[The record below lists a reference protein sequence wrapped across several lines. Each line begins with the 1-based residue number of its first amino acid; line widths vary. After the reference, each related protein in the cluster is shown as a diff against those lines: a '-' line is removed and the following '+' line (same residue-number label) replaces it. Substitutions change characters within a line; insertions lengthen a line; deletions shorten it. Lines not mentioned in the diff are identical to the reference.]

1 LKTSSGKPS
10 TPKTP
15 ATAVGGSRG
24 QAALPAQTSRKPASA
39 KQAREDLAATA
50 RQKQLPADPLAAMNI
65 RSLAIR
71 IGIPAAIAWI
81 IAIAIPGWIPK
92 VVVGVLTIVV
102 AGFAIWGIR
111 FAKRS
116 RAVAQIVR
124 DADTADARK
133 DAIAKLET
141 DFKKDD
147 AAAVF
152 AKAQLQLQED
162 PRAALRTLETLK
174 LDKGVLSAVMA
185 DEARAQRAMI
195 HLMLG
200 ETEEARD
207 LSDRIDMSR
216 HKEPKARA
224 MMAAIVGEAWA
235 RTGQAKKAVE
245 LLETF
250 DPADEAFAEL
260 RPQLLRSRAF
270 AYAWANNMKSMKQ
283 TLRSLSSL
291 NPQFLSGFI
300 TKKKHPMG
308 VASKGVHPMLEKEA
322 FDMLMKS
329 GAIPRKMEMRR
340 S

>member
-1 LKTSSGKPS
+1 
-10 TPKTP
+10 
-15 ATAVGGSRG
+15 
-24 QAALPAQTSRKPASA
+24 
-39 KQAREDLAATA
+39 
-50 RQKQLPADPLAAMNI
+50 MNL

-71 IGIPAAIAWI
+71 VGIPAAIAWV
-81 IAIAIPGWIPK
+81 IAIVIPGWIPK
-92 VVVGVLTIVV
+92 VIVGVLTLAV
-102 AGFAIWGIR
+102 AGFAIWGLR

-124 DADTADARK
+124 EADTAEARK

-162 PRAALRTLETLK
+162 PRAALRTLETIK
-174 LDKGVLSAVMA
+174 LEGGVLSAVVA

-200 ETEEARD
+200 ETDEARG
-207 LSDRIDMSR
+207 LSDGIDMSR
-216 HKEPKARA
+216 HKDSKARA

-250 DPADEAFAEL
+250 DPADEAFADL
-260 RPQLLRSRAF
+260 RPQLLRARAF
-270 AYAWANNMKSMKQ
+270 AYAWANNMKAMKQ
-283 TLRSLSSL
+283 ALRSLSGL

-308 VASKGVHPMLEKEA
+308 VSPKGVHPMLEKEA
-322 FDMLMKS
+322 FDMVAKS
-329 GAIPRKMEMRR
+329 GTMQRKMEFRR